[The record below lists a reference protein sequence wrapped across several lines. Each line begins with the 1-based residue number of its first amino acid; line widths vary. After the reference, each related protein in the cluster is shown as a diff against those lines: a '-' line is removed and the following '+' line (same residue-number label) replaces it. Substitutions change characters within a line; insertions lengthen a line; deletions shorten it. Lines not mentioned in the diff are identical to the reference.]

1 MIRLDERLARGDII
15 IIDGGTGT
23 ELEARGVPMNQV
35 AWCGAANFDH
45 DDVLRGV
52 HEDYIRAGADVII
65 TNTFSTGRHMLEP
78 AGFGDRVVEA
88 NRRAVEIAKQAR
100 DNVADRPV
108 AIAGSISHFIAGAAH
123 REGGVDSKWLR
134 PEVLKATFTEQAET
148 LAEAG
153 CDLIALEMMMV
164 PERAIHAIDAA
175 LATGLPVWI
184 GVSCSRSKATGRMIS
199 FDYENQPFDAHLD
212 AVIGHAAGRAQAINV
227 MHSLVDDTGPGLDM
241 VKARY
246 RGPLGVYPES
256 GYFTMPNWHFHDV
269 ISPADLV
276 SAARGWIAQ
285 GARIVGGC
293 CGTGVPHIRRLK
305 QDLPARA
312 PN

>member
-1 MIRLDERLARGDII
+1 MVRLDERLARGDII

-23 ELEARGVPMNQV
+23 ELEARGVPMNRI

-45 DDVLRGV
+45 DDVLRAV

-65 TNTFSTGRHMLEP
+65 TNTFSTARHMLEP

-88 NRRAVEIAKQAR
+88 NRSAVEIARQAR
-100 DNVADRPV
+100 DNAADRPV
-108 AIAGSISHFIAGAAH
+108 AIAGSISHFVAGAAH
-123 REGGVDSKWLR
+123 RDGREDSKWLR
-134 PEVLKATFTEQAET
+134 PETLKATFTEQAET

-184 GVSCSRSKATGRMIS
+184 GVSCSRSKKDGRLIS
-199 FDYENQPFDAHLD
+199 FDYEDQPFEPHLD
-212 AVIGHAAGRAQAINV
+212 ALIERAAGRAQAVTV
-227 MHSLVDDTGPGLDM
+227 MHSLVDDTGPGLDA
-241 VKARY
+241 VKARWK
-246 RGPLGVYPES
+246 GPLGAYPES
-256 GYFTMPNWHFHDV
+256 GTFTMPNWHFVDV

-276 SAARGWIAQ
+276 SAARGWIAKGVQ
-285 GARIVGGC
+285 IIGGC
-293 CGTGVPHIRRLK
+293 CGTGVPHIKRLK
-305 QDLPARA
+305 QDLPSRL
-312 PN
+312 PG